1 MNLVLMKK
9 KNKFQFVE
17 QITIA
22 AAHLGGGLFVYCDQ
36 PSSHRVRRIGGF
48 FHATHQFAPSV
59 RRFNLTAPPFEFQCS
74 ILKTNGADRLARY
87 AFRCPTFGILQ
98 GNVPFPLI
106 PTPPQNGDPYE
117 KTTNRSK
124 VSLVGRRVP
133 IATAEVSRRR
143 DES

>member
-48 FHATHQFAPSV
+48 FHATRQFAPSV
-59 RRFNLTAPPFEFQCS
+59 RRFNLTAPPVEIKSS
-74 ILKTNGADRLARY
+74 IMIVKGQTGWQDTPSGVPPLAS
-87 AFRCPTFGILQ
+87 CKGTFL
-98 GNVPFPLI
+98 
-106 PTPPQNGDPYE
+106 
-117 KTTNRSK
+117 
-124 VSLVGRRVP
+124 SL
-133 IATAEVSRRR
+133 
-143 DES
+143 